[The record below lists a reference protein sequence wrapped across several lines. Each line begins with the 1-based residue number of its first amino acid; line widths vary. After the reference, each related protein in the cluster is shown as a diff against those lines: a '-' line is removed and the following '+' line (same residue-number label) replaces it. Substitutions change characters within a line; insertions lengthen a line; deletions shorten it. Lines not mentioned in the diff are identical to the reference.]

1 MTSIVLIIVSI
12 IGAVG
17 TYFAAHNLRQ
27 GVVKASALLAVI
39 VGGFFYLFPSGL
51 SPELSRS
58 IPLAFIG
65 ATFVGMTGKNIIGNI
80 IPIAL
85 AGAFFGVLFVY
96 SAPFYNGFG
105 GGLGT
110 TACISV
116 LITRGILYLLPE
128 NKKGA

>member
-1 MTSIVLIIVSI
+1 MTSMILIIVSI
-12 IGAVG
+12 IGATV
-17 TYFAAHNLRQ
+17 TYYAAHRLRL
-27 GVVKASALLAVI
+27 GVVKASAMLAVI

-51 SPELSRS
+51 SSELTHS

-65 ATFVGMTGKNIIGNI
+65 ATFVGMTRKNIIGDI

-85 AGAFFGVLFVY
+85 AGAFFGIIFVY

-116 LITRGILYLLPE
+116 LITRGILYLLPG
-128 NKKGA
+128 NKEGA